1 VFMVAARRLH
11 LIVAGAERS
20 FLFATTLRVVSTRR
34 RGASRRRTEPHASL
48 DEWQDPKESPEEA
61 SAYRQA
67 RELLQDILME
77 MPLEQRTVFVL
88 FELEELAVPAIA
100 ELVGVPVGTV
110 NSRLRRAREI
120 FQTAT
125 KRIQLHEAFSVR
137 EP

>member
-1 VFMVAARRLH
+1 
-11 LIVAGAERS
+11 
-20 FLFATTLRVVSTRR
+20 
-34 RGASRRRTEPHASL
+34 
-48 DEWQDPKESPEEA
+48 
-61 SAYRQA
+61 
-67 RELLQDILME
+67 ME